1 VIKTSE
7 NKKILTVALA
17 SFMAVMFLL
26 SACSKSPA
34 LDCFTS
40 TGKIEKTERQV
51 SYFHSIL
58 LKDNIN
64 LHLVPSNK
72 NKLVLEAGSNLMSK
86 IITEVNEDSVLVIQ
100 NNNSCNW
107 VRSYDKP
114 INVYLEFTELRNI
127 EYRSIGNITNSD
139 TLRADSLKIEIW
151 EGAGKIQLAL
161 RAHQCQASLHYGT
174 ADLILSG
181 KSDLSFYY
189 QLGAGKIDARDLE
202 SAFVYLRNWSSN
214 NMFVWSYTYLSVE
227 IKGLG
232 NVYYNGNPDI
242 ESYLPGEGK
251 LIKLSK

>member
-1 VIKTSE
+1 MKKAKGNKLIK
-7 NKKILTVALA
+7 IIALA
-17 SFMAVMFLL
+17 SVFAVVFLMP
-26 SACSKSPA
+26 ACKKSSV
-34 LDCFTS
+34 LDCFNS

-64 LHLVPSNK
+64 LHLVPSNQ
-72 NKLVLEAGSNLMSK
+72 NKLVLEAGSNLMPK
-86 IITEVNEDSVLVIQ
+86 IITEVNEDSVLVIK
-100 NNNSCNW
+100 NDNSCNW

-114 INVYLEFTELRNI
+114 INIYLELTELRNI

-139 TLRADSLKIEIW
+139 TLRMDSLNIDIW
-151 EGAGKIQLAL
+151 EGAGKIQLVL
-161 RAHQCQASLHYGT
+161 KTHQCKASLHYGT
-174 ADLILSG
+174 ADIVLSG
-181 KSDLSFYY
+181 ESDLSFYF

-202 SAFVYLRNWSSN
+202 SPYVYLRNWSSN
-214 NMFVWSYTYLSVE
+214 NMYVRSHTYMSAE

-232 NVYYNGNPDI
+232 NVYYYGNPDI